1 MSKSGT
7 CYLVGA
13 GPGDLGLVTLR
24 AKECIELA
32 DVLVY
37 DALSSPELLNWTKA
51 GCEKIYVGKRAKDHS
66 VPQDQINGI
75 IVEKT
80 KAGLN
85 VVRLKGGDPMI
96 FGRGGEEAAELAAAG
111 VNFEIVPGIS
121 SAIAGPAYAGIPV
134 THRDHN
140 TQLTIF
146 TGHEDPT
153 KGFSSVDYAQ
163 LAKAPGTKVFLMGV
177 ARLREITGAFIENGA
192 AAETPI
198 ALTRWATT
206 GSQKTIVG
214 TLASIAD
221 IAEQE
226 NFTSPAVAVIGDV
239 VKERKKI
246 NWFEN
251 RPLFGK
257 RIVVT
262 RTREQA
268 GELSKALRDLG
279 ADVIELPTIR
289 IEGPP
294 DRQEFAELVTHAH
307 EYDWLVFTSPNG
319 VERFFD
325 AFFASYA
332 DARSLGNPR
341 IAAIGEGT
349 AKKIREYR
357 FAVDLIPER
366 FVAEG
371 LIDAFK
377 KEDIENLTMLWVK
390 AARNPRHR
398 GRGTHRPRSH
408 RGQLRGLQN
417 RRRNGG
423 SHRCPRATR
432 RGRRGHDHLHVELH
446 GGALFRPRPRLAGR
460 LCRRQHRP
468 GHQRHAAQGGHEAGV
483 RGIQARHSGPHR
495 RDREIFPRK
504 ARINSPHCP
513 SAGISRLRV
522 AGGFGFLRSVL

>member
-1 MSKSGT
+1 MSKPGI

-24 AKECIELA
+24 AKECIEHA

-37 DALSSPELLNWTKA
+37 DALSNPELLQWAKP
-51 GCEKIYVGKRAKDHS
+51 GCEKINAGKRAKDH
-66 VPQDQINGI
+66 VLTQDETNAL
-75 IVEKT
+75 IVEKS
-80 KAGLN
+80 KLGKS

-111 VNFEIVPGIS
+111 VPFEIVPGIS
-121 SAIAGPAYAGIPV
+121 STIAGPAYAGIPV

-153 KGFSSVDYAQ
+153 KGFSSIDYAQ
-163 LAKAPGTKVFLMGV
+163 LANAPGTKVFVMGV
-177 ARLREITGAFIENGA
+177 GRLREITGSFIQHGA

-198 ALTRWATT
+198 ALTQWATT
-206 GSQKTIVG
+206 GAQKTIVG
-214 TLASIAD
+214 TLADIAD
-221 IAEQE
+221 IAESV
-226 NFTSPAVAVIGDV
+226 NFGSPAVAVIGDV
-239 VKERKKI
+239 VREREKI
-246 NWFEN
+246 NWFEK

-289 IEGPP
+289 IEHPE
-294 DRQEFAELVTHAH
+294 DKQSFAEMVTHAH

-319 VERFFD
+319 VERFFT
-325 AFFASYA
+325 AFFATYP

-341 IAAIGEGT
+341 IAAIGAGT
-349 AKKIREYR
+349 AQKIREYR
-357 FAVDLIPER
+357 FAVDLIPEK

-377 KEDIENLTMLWVK
+377 KESVENLTMLWIK
-390 AARNPRHR
+390 AAESRDVIYD
-398 GRGTHRPRSH
+398 
-408 RGQLRGLQN
+408 GLIK
-417 RRRNGG
+417 
-423 SHRCPRATR
+423 
-432 RGRRGHDHLHVELH
+432 L
-446 GGALFRPRPRLAGR
+446 GAIVDECIAYRTVPETEDPTGAKARLAEQGADLITFTSSSTADHFFALGLDWPEGCAAASIGPVTSQTLR
-460 LCRRQHRP
+460 KHGMPPAFEANPHDIP
-468 GHQRHAAQGGHEAGV
+468 GFVSAIVRHFKK
-483 RGIQARHSGPHR
+483 R
-495 RDREIFPRK
+495 
-504 ARINSPHCP
+504 
-513 SAGISRLRV
+513 
-522 AGGFGFLRSVL
+522 

>member
-1 MSKSGT
+1 M
-7 CYLVGA
+7 
-13 GPGDLGLVTLR
+13 
-24 AKECIELA
+24 
-32 DVLVY
+32 
-37 DALSSPELLNWTKA
+37 
-51 GCEKIYVGKRAKDHS
+51 
-66 VPQDQINGI
+66 PQDQINAL
-75 IVEKT
+75 IVEQT
-80 KAGLN
+80 KAGKS

-96 FGRGGEEAAELAAAG
+96 FARGGEEAAELAAAG
-111 VNFEIVPGIS
+111 VPFEIVPGIS

-153 KGFSSVDYAQ
+153 KGYSSIDYAQ

-177 ARLREITGAFIENGA
+177 ARLREITGAFIEHGA
-192 AAETPI
+192 EAQTPI

-214 TLASIAD
+214 TLETIAD
-221 IAEQE
+221 IAEAE
-226 NFTSPAVAVIGDV
+226 KFSSPAVAVIGDV
-239 VKERKKI
+239 VKEREKI
-246 NWFEN
+246 NWFEK

-289 IEGPP
+289 IELPE
-294 DRQEFAELVTHAH
+294 DRLGFAEMVTHAH

-319 VERFFD
+319 VEKFFE
-325 AFFASYA
+325 AFFATYD

-341 IAAIGEGT
+341 IAAIGAGT
-349 AKKIREYR
+349 AAKIREYR

-377 KEDIENLTMLWVK
+377 KESVENLTMLWVK
-390 AARNPRHR
+390 AEESREVV
-398 GRGTHRPRSH
+398 GE
-408 RGQLRGLQN
+408 GLAALGAIVDECIAY
-417 RRRNGG
+417 RTVPETEDPTGAKAKLAEVGADLITFTSG
-423 SHRCPRATR
+423 STV
-432 RGRRGHDHLHVELH
+432 DHFF
-446 GGALFRPRPRLAGR
+446 ALGLDWP
-460 LCRRQHRP
+460 
-468 GHQRHAAQGGHEAGV
+468 EA
-483 RGIQARHSGPHR
+483 
-495 RDREIFPRK
+495 
-504 ARINSPHCP
+504 C
-513 SAGISRLRV
+513 V
-522 AGGFGFLRSVL
+522 AGSIGPVTSSTLRKHGMPPAFEANPHDIPGLVKAILKHFGRK

>member
-24 AKECIELA
+24 AKELIESA

-37 DALSSPELLNWTKA
+37 DALSSPQLLRWTKA
-51 GCEKIYVGKRAKDHS
+51 GCEKIYVGKRAKDHA

-80 KAGLN
+80 KEGKN

-111 VNFEIVPGIS
+111 VAFEIVPGIS

-153 KGFSSVDYAQ
+153 KGYTSVDYAQ
-163 LAKAPGTKVFLMGV
+163 LAKTPGTKVFLMGV
-177 ARLREITGAFIENGA
+177 ARLREITSSFIEHGA
-192 AAETPI
+192 APETPI

-206 GSQKTIVG
+206 GSQSTIEG
-214 TLASIAD
+214 TLADIAD
-221 IAEQE
+221 IAEAA
-226 NFTSPAVAVIGDV
+226 NFSSPAVAVIGDV
-239 VKERKKI
+239 VKERSKI
-246 NWFEN
+246 NWFEK

-257 RIVVT
+257 KIVVT

-268 GELSKALRDLG
+268 GELSKSLADLG

-289 IEGPP
+289 IEHP
-294 DRQEFAELVTHAH
+294 DDRLGFAEMVTHAH

-325 AFFASYA
+325 AFFATFE

-341 IAAIGEGT
+341 IAAIGAGT
-349 AKKIREYR
+349 AAKIREYR

-371 LIDAFK
+371 LIEAFK
-377 KEDIENLTMLWVK
+377 KESVENLTMLWVK
-390 AARNPRHR
+390 AAETRDVV
-398 GRGTHRPRSH
+398 GK
-408 RGQLRGLQN
+408 GLE
-417 RRRNGG
+417 
-423 SHRCPRATR
+423 
-432 RGRRGHDHLHVELH
+432 EL
-446 GGALFRPRPRLAGR
+446 GAIVDECIAYKTVPETEDPTG
-460 LCRRQHRP
+460 
-468 GHQRHAAQGGHEAGV
+468 
-483 RGIQARHSGPHR
+483 AR
-495 RDREIFPRK
+495 
-504 ARINSPHCP
+504 ARIEEEGADLITFTSSSTVDHFFDL
-513 SAGISRLRV
+513 GIAWPDGCV
-522 AGGFGFLRSVL
+522 AGSIGPVTSDTLRKKDMKPAFEATPHDIPGLVAAIVRYFRR

>member
-1 MSKSGT
+1 MKNSGI
-7 CYLVGA
+7 CYLVGG

-24 AKECIELA
+24 AKECIENA

-37 DALSSPELLNWTKA
+37 DALSNPELLGWTKP
-51 GCEKIYVGKRAKDHS
+51 GCQKIHVGKRAKDHTM
-66 VPQDQINGI
+66 PQDQINAL
-75 IVEKT
+75 IVEQT
-80 KAGLN
+80 KAGKS

-96 FGRGGEEAAELAAAG
+96 FARGGEEAAELAAAG
-111 VNFEIVPGIS
+111 VPFEIVPGIS
-121 SAIAGPAYAGIPV
+121 SSIAGPAYAGIPV

-153 KGFSSVDYAQ
+153 KGYSSIDYAQ

-177 ARLREITGAFIENGA
+177 ARLREITGAFIEHGA
-192 AAETPI
+192 EAQTPI

-214 TLASIAD
+214 TLATIAD
-221 IAEQE
+221 IAEAE
-226 NFTSPAVAVIGDV
+226 NFSSPAVAVIGDV
-239 VKERKKI
+239 VKEREKI
-246 NWFEN
+246 NWFEK

-289 IEGPP
+289 IELPE
-294 DRQEFAELVTHAH
+294 DRLGFAEMVTHAH

-319 VERFFD
+319 VEKFFD
-325 AFFASYA
+325 AFFATYD
-332 DARSLGNPR
+332 DARSLGNPK
-341 IAAIGEGT
+341 IAAIGAGT
-349 AKKIREYR
+349 ASKIREYR

-377 KEDIENLTMLWVK
+377 KESVENLTMLWVK
-390 AARNPRHR
+390 AEESREVV
-398 GRGTHRPRSH
+398 GE
-408 RGQLRGLQN
+408 GLAALGAIVDECIAY
-417 RRRNGG
+417 RTVPETEDPTGAKAKLAEEGADLITFTSG
-423 SHRCPRATR
+423 STV
-432 RGRRGHDHLHVELH
+432 DHFF
-446 GGALFRPRPRLAGR
+446 ALGLDWPEG
-460 LCRRQHRP
+460 C
-468 GHQRHAAQGGHEAGV
+468 
-483 RGIQARHSGPHR
+483 
-495 RDREIFPRK
+495 
-504 ARINSPHCP
+504 
-513 SAGISRLRV
+513 V
-522 AGGFGFLRSVL
+522 AGSIGPVTSSTLRKHGMPPAFEANPHDIPGLVKAVLKHFGRK

>member
-1 MSKSGT
+1 MSQSGT

-24 AKECIELA
+24 AKECIEQA

-51 GCEKIYVGKRAKDHS
+51 GCEKLYVGKRAKFHS
-66 VPQDQINGI
+66 VPQDQINGL

-111 VNFEIVPGIS
+111 VKYEIVPGIS

-177 ARLREITGAFIENGA
+177 ARLREITSSFIEHGA
-192 AAETPI
+192 AADTPI

-206 GSQKTIVG
+206 GSQKTIQG
-214 TLASIAD
+214 TLATIAD
-221 IAEQE
+221 IADAE
-226 NFTSPAVAVIGDV
+226 NFTSPAVAVIGTV
-239 VKERKKI
+239 VNERAKI
-246 NWFEN
+246 NWFEK
-251 RPLFGK
+251 RPLFGR

-332 DARSLGNPR
+332 DARSLGNPC
-341 IAAIGEGT
+341 IAAIGAGT
-349 AKKIREYR
+349 AAKIREYR

-390 AARNPRHR
+390 AAETRDIV
-398 GRGTHRPRSH
+398 GE
-408 RGQLRGLQN
+408 GLTALGAIVDECIAY
-417 RRRNGG
+417 RTVAETEDPTGA
-423 SHRCPRATR
+423 RARLEEEGADLITFTSSSTV
-432 RGRRGHDHLHVELH
+432 DHFF
-446 GGALFRPRPRLAGR
+446 ALGLDWPEG
-460 LCRRQHRP
+460 C
-468 GHQRHAAQGGHEAGV
+468 
-483 RGIQARHSGPHR
+483 
-495 RDREIFPRK
+495 
-504 ARINSPHCP
+504 
-513 SAGISRLRV
+513 V
-522 AGGFGFLRSVL
+522 AGSIGPVTSETLRQKGMKPAFEASKHDIPGLCAAIVKYFQGKSR

>member
-1 MSKSGT
+1 MSTSGT

-24 AKECIELA
+24 AKECIEFA

-37 DALSSPELLNWTKA
+37 DALSSPELLNWTKPD
-51 GCEKIYVGKRAKDHS
+51 CEKIYVGKRAKDHS
-66 VPQDQINGI
+66 VPQDQINDI

-80 KAGLN
+80 KAGKN

-96 FGRGGEEAAELAAAG
+96 FGRGGEEAAELAEAG
-111 VNFEIVPGIS
+111 VTFEIVPGIS
-121 SAIAGPAYAGIPV
+121 STIAGPAYAGIPV

-163 LAKAPGTKVFLMGV
+163 LAKAPGTKVFVMGV
-177 ARLREITGAFIENGA
+177 ARLREITSAFIEHGA
-192 AAETPI
+192 APETPI

-214 TLASIAD
+214 TLADIAD
-221 IAEQE
+221 IADRL

-239 VKERKKI
+239 VNERKKI
-246 NWFEN
+246 NWFEK

-289 IEGPP
+289 IEPP
-294 DRQEFAELVTHAH
+294 EDQREFVELVTHAH

-325 AFFASYA
+325 AFFIAFA

-341 IAAIGEGT
+341 IAAIGNGT
-349 AKKIREYR
+349 AQKIREYR

-371 LIDAFK
+371 LIEAFK

-390 AARNPRHR
+390 AAETRDVIGEGLTKLGAIVDNCITYRTVPETEDPTGARARLEEEGADLITFTSSSTVDHFFDLGIDWPEGCGAASIGPVTSETLRKKGIKPAFEAPQHDIPGLVKAIVSHFKKR
-398 GRGTHRPRSH
+398 G
-408 RGQLRGLQN
+408 
-417 RRRNGG
+417 
-423 SHRCPRATR
+423 
-432 RGRRGHDHLHVELH
+432 
-446 GGALFRPRPRLAGR
+446 
-460 LCRRQHRP
+460 
-468 GHQRHAAQGGHEAGV
+468 
-483 RGIQARHSGPHR
+483 
-495 RDREIFPRK
+495 
-504 ARINSPHCP
+504 
-513 SAGISRLRV
+513 
-522 AGGFGFLRSVL
+522 

>member
-1 MSKSGT
+1 MSTSGT
-7 CYLVGA
+7 CYLVGG

-37 DALSSPELLNWTKA
+37 DALSSPELLNWTKP
-51 GCEKIYVGKRAKDHS
+51 GCEKIYVGKRAKFHS

-75 IVEKT
+75 IVAKT
-80 KAGLN
+80 QEGKN

-96 FGRGGEEAAELAAAG
+96 FARGGEEAAELAEAG

-121 SAIAGPAYAGIPV
+121 STIGGPAYAGIPV

-163 LAKAPGTKVFLMGV
+163 LAKAPGTKVFVMGV
-177 ARLREITGAFIENGA
+177 ARLREIAASFIEHGA
-192 AAETPI
+192 EASTPI

-214 TLASIAD
+214 TLADIAD
-221 IAEQE
+221 IADRE
-226 NFTSPAVAVIGDV
+226 NFSSPAVAVIGTV
-239 VKERKKI
+239 VNERKKI
-246 NWFEN
+246 NWFEK

-289 IEGPP
+289 IEPP
-294 DRQEFAELVTHAH
+294 TDRQEFAELVTHAH
-307 EYDWLVFTSPNG
+307 EYNWLVFTSPNG
-319 VERFFD
+319 VEHFFD
-325 AFFASYA
+325 AFFKAFD

-341 IAAIGEGT
+341 IAAIGAGT
-349 AKKIREYR
+349 AAKIREYR

-390 AARNPRHR
+390 AAETRDIVGEGLTKLGAIVDECIAYRTVPETEDPTGARARLEEEGADLITFTSSSTVDHFFALGIDWPENCGAASIGPVTSETLRKK
-398 GRGTHRPRSH
+398 
-408 RGQLRGLQN
+408 GQK
-417 RRRNGG
+417 
-423 SHRCPRATR
+423 PAF
-432 RGRRGHDHLHVELH
+432 E
-446 GGALFRPRPRLAGR
+446 
-460 LCRRQHRP
+460 
-468 GHQRHAAQGGHEAGV
+468 AAQHDIPGLV
-483 RGIQARHSGPHR
+483 
-495 RDREIFPRK
+495 K
-504 ARINSPHCP
+504 AILKHFKNRTH
-513 SAGISRLRV
+513 
-522 AGGFGFLRSVL
+522 

>member
-1 MSKSGT
+1 MSQSGI

-13 GPGDLGLVTLR
+13 GPGDPGLVTLR
-24 AKECIELA
+24 AKECIEMA

-37 DALSSPELLNWTKA
+37 DALSSPELLAWVKP

-66 VPQDQINGI
+66 MPQDEINAL
-75 IVEKT
+75 IVST
-80 KAGLN
+80 TRAGKS

-111 VNFEIVPGIS
+111 VPFEIVPGIS

-134 THRDHN
+134 THRDHC

-153 KGFSSVDYAQ
+153 KGYSSIDYAQ
-163 LAKAPGTKVFLMGV
+163 LAKTPGTKVFLMGV
-177 ARLREITGAFIENGA
+177 ARLREICQSFMEHGADA
-192 AAETPI
+192 ATPI

-206 GSQKTIVG
+206 GRQRSIVG

-226 NFTSPAVAVIGDV
+226 NFASPAVAVIGDV

-246 NWFEN
+246 NWFEK
-251 RPLFGK
+251 RPLFGR

-268 GELSKALRDLG
+268 GELTKQLSDLG

-289 IEGPP
+289 IEPP
-294 DRQEFAELVTHAH
+294 EDRQEFAELVTHAH

-325 AFFASYA
+325 AFYA
-332 DARSLGNPR
+332 TFSDARSLGNPR
-341 IAAIGEGT
+341 IAAIGNGT
-349 AKKIREYR
+349 AQKIREYR
-357 FAVDLIPER
+357 FEVDLIPER

-377 KEDIENLTMLWVK
+377 KENVENLTMLWVK
-390 AARNPRHR
+390 AAESRDVVGDGLSKLGAIVDDCIAYRTVPETDDVTGARARLVAEGADMVTFTSSSTVEHFFDLGIPWPDGCVAASIGPVTSETLRKKGVPPAFEARPHDIPGLVAAILRHFKKK
-398 GRGTHRPRSH
+398 G
-408 RGQLRGLQN
+408 
-417 RRRNGG
+417 
-423 SHRCPRATR
+423 
-432 RGRRGHDHLHVELH
+432 
-446 GGALFRPRPRLAGR
+446 
-460 LCRRQHRP
+460 
-468 GHQRHAAQGGHEAGV
+468 
-483 RGIQARHSGPHR
+483 
-495 RDREIFPRK
+495 
-504 ARINSPHCP
+504 
-513 SAGISRLRV
+513 
-522 AGGFGFLRSVL
+522 

>member
-1 MSKSGT
+1 MSQPGI

-24 AKECIELA
+24 AKELIERA

-37 DALSSPELLNWTKA
+37 DALANPQLLQWTKA
-51 GCEKIYVGKRAKDHS
+51 GCEKINAGKRAKDH
-66 VPQDQINGI
+66 VLTQEETNAL

-80 KAGLN
+80 KEGKS

-111 VNFEIVPGIS
+111 VKFEIVPGIS
-121 SAIAGPAYAGIPV
+121 STIAGPCYAGIPV

-153 KGFSSVDYAQ
+153 KGFSSIDFAQ
-163 LAKAPGTKVFLMGV
+163 LAKAPGTKVFVMGV
-177 ARLREITGAFIENGA
+177 ARLREITGEFVSNGA
-192 AAETPI
+192 DPQTPI

-206 GSQKTIVG
+206 GAQKTITG
-214 TLASIAD
+214 TLSNIAD
-221 IAEQE
+221 IAEAE
-226 NFTSPAVAVIGDV
+226 NFGSPAVAVIGSV
-239 VKERKKI
+239 VNERERI
-246 NWFEN
+246 NWFEK

-268 GELSKALRDLG
+268 GELSKALAELG

-289 IEGPP
+289 IEHPE
-294 DRQEFAELVTHAH
+294 DRIGFAEMVTHAH

-325 AFFASYA
+325 AFFATFD

-341 IAAIGEGT
+341 IAAIGAGT

-357 FAVDLIPER
+357 IGVDLIPEK

-377 KEDIENLTMLWVK
+377 KESVENLTMLWVK
-390 AARNPRHR
+390 AAESRDVIYD
-398 GRGTHRPRSH
+398 
-408 RGQLRGLQN
+408 GL
-417 RRRNGG
+417 
-423 SHRCPRATR
+423 TK
-432 RGRRGHDHLHVELH
+432 L
-446 GGALFRPRPRLAGR
+446 GAIVDECAAYRTVPETGDPTGAKARLAE
-460 LCRRQHRP
+460 
-468 GHQRHAAQGGHEAGV
+468 QGADM
-483 RGIQARHSGPHR
+483 ITFTSGSTADSFFELGLDWP
-495 RDREIFPRK
+495 EG
-504 ARINSPHCP
+504 C
-513 SAGISRLRV
+513 V
-522 AGGFGFLRSVL
+522 AGSIGPVTSEALRKHGQAPAFEAKPSDIPGLVAAIVRYFGKRER

>member
-1 MSKSGT
+1 MSTSGT

-24 AKECIELA
+24 AKECIEFA

-66 VPQDQINGI
+66 VPQDQINGL

-80 KAGLN
+80 KAGKN

-96 FGRGGEEAAELAAAG
+96 FGRGGEEAAELADAG

-121 SAIAGPAYAGIPV
+121 SSIAGPAYAGIPV

-153 KGFSSVDYAQ
+153 KGFTSVDYAQ

-177 ARLREITGAFIENGA
+177 ARLREITDSFIQNGA
-192 AAETPI
+192 DADTPI

-214 TLASIAD
+214 TLSDIAD
-221 IAEQE
+221 IAERE

-239 VKERKKI
+239 VNERKKI
-246 NWFEN
+246 NWFEK

-294 DRQEFAELVTHAH
+294 DRLEFAELVTHVH
-307 EYDWLVFTSPNG
+307 EYNWLVFTSPNG

-325 AFFASYA
+325 AFYA
-332 DARSLGNPR
+332 TYGDARCLGNPK
-341 IAAIGEGT
+341 IAAIGNGT
-349 AKKIREYR
+349 AQKIREYR

-377 KEDIENLTMLWVK
+377 KEDIENLTILWVK
-390 AARNPRHR
+390 ADETRDVVGEGLTALGAIVDNCVAYKTVAETEDPTGAR
-398 GRGTHRPRSH
+398 
-408 RGQLRGLQN
+408 
-417 RRRNGG
+417 
-423 SHRCPRATR
+423 A
-432 RGRRGHDHLHVELH
+432 
-446 GGALFRPRPRLAGR
+446 RLAEEGADMVTFTSSSTVDHFFN
-460 LCRRQHRP
+460 LGLDWPEDCV
-468 GHQRHAAQGGHEAGV
+468 AASIGPVTSDTLKAKGMKPA
-483 RGIQARHSGPHR
+483 IQASQHDIPGLTAA
-495 RDREIFPRK
+495 IVKYFQK
-504 ARINSPHCP
+504 K
-513 SAGISRLRV
+513 G
-522 AGGFGFLRSVL
+522 